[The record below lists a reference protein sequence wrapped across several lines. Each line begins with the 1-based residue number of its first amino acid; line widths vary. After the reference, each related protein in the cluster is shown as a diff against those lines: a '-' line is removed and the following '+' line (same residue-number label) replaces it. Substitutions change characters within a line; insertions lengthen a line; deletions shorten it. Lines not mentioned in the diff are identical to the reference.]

1 MYKMFCKSLE
11 NYLSG
16 FTDRG
21 GQNGYR
27 YRIAKN
33 LNLLADTDA
42 FNMARKCRTAEYF
55 RICDLLHYMSD
66 NIEHYPKFKA
76 FLWTLESREMYG
88 EQSNLVSETDLR
100 EQAKIIQSILN
111 MQYWN

>member
-1 MYKMFCKSLE
+1 MYRMFCKSLE

-16 FTDRG
+16 FTARG
-21 GQNGYR
+21 YQNDYR
-27 YRIAKN
+27 YRIAKS
-33 LNLLADTDA
+33 LNLLADEDA
-42 FNMARKCRTAEYF
+42 FIAARENRTTEYF
-55 RICDLLHYMSD
+55 RICDLLQYMSD

-88 EQSNLVSETDLR
+88 EQSNLVNETDLR